1 MSLNL
6 RSRRPSVENG
16 LMFERRNVPLHC
28 VGLGKD
34 DGFNAFPISLYGVSV
49 SRSHTRGAMHPI
61 WITAWRPA
69 RCCIQSSKTT
79 TDIHGLRQAFSV
91 LAGQQDR
98 AIRSCEAFLP
108 IARSTYQSGKQ
119 KRSQSIARPFSTTA
133 NFRFQKASLHQQ
145 QIPPR
150 APSELT
156 FRRNDLRPYEVKV
169 VFGSNVPPLE
179 LANTLLKVLHSRRV
193 NGTLDLDLPPKLASQ
208 VKAYPHAVQDA
219 LQWLRLEYPIDEDAA
234 ILQRI
239 EREEAG
245 AGDEALI
252 NHAES
257 LGLYKPQS
265 GTYGAKLGEE
275 GDIFGESE
283 LQKIRRENELRDE
296 QEQKELEDFIEEK
309 EQTTQEKGGAL
320 EAMKEHDLEGM
331 LQVRV
336 GKRSIDMND

>member
-1 MSLNL
+1 
-6 RSRRPSVENG
+6 
-16 LMFERRNVPLHC
+16 
-28 VGLGKD
+28 
-34 DGFNAFPISLYGVSV
+34 
-49 SRSHTRGAMHPI
+49 MHPI
-61 WITAWRPA
+61 WMTAWRPA
-69 RCCIQSSKTT
+69 RCYIQSSKTT
-79 TDIHGLRQAFSV
+79 TDTHGLRQVFSL
-91 LAGQQDR
+91 LARQQDR
-98 AIRSCEAFLP
+98 AIRSCDAFPP
-108 IARSTYQSGKQ
+108 IARSTCKSGNQ
-119 KRSQSIARPFSTTA
+119 KRSQSTARPFSTAAT
-133 NFRFQKASLHQQ
+133 FQFQKASLYQQ

-150 APSELT
+150 APSELA

-169 VFGSNVPPLE
+169 VFGSNAPPLE
-179 LANTLLKVLHSRRV
+179 LANTLLKILHSRRV
-193 NGTLDLDLPPKLASQ
+193 NGTLDLDLPAKLASQ
-208 VKAYPHAVQDA
+208 VKAYPHAVQNA

-252 NHAES
+252 NRAES

-309 EQTTQEKGGAL
+309 QQATQEKAGAL

-331 LQVRV
+331 LQLQV
-336 GKRSIDMND
+336 GKRPVDMND